1 MMRVNV
7 LLLVFG
13 PLMFLSVVFATNQSN
28 DESNLDHPWPSQG
41 GLAGFK
47 ANVFDALHVLS
58 NRQPGGIPLAD
69 FGVTETAQDDHKAKM
84 LKRHDNETDSET
96 SFETATHPVPIVLT
110 ESKSLDISIS
120 FTDSTADTS
129 THTKAEA
136 TSDTSST
143 TTDTTISITGSGSGS
158 ITSSSSVSTS
168 IEGTF
173 TSTNGALSSTS
184 TSAIKLITT
193 STLSAKTSETKTT
206 DTKTTDP
213 KTTDAKATDAK
224 ATDAKTTDAK
234 TTDAKTSPSS
244 TSEDHT
250 TDTISDS
257 LSTSIYT
264 RTSTLPNGS
273 LSTMTSVKVVRVTPT
288 GLSAEASIGF
298 TGSSTTS
305 KVPSAQKG
313 VAALTTTGVGLEI
326 MIMLGGAALFAMAL

>member
-1 MMRVNV
+1 MRVN
-7 LLLVFG
+7 LLPLVFG
-13 PLMFLSVVFATNQSN
+13 SLMLLSVVFATNQSN
-28 DESNLDHPWPSQG
+28 DESNIDHRWSSQG

-58 NRQPGGIPLAD
+58 NRRPGGIPLAD
-69 FGVTETAQDDHKAKM
+69 VGVTETAQDDNKAKM
-84 LKRHDNETDSET
+84 MKRHDNETDSET
-96 SFETATHPVPIVLT
+96 SFETATHPLPIDLT

-120 FTDSTADTS
+120 LTDSTADTS

-143 TTDTTISITGSGSGS
+143 TTDTIISITGSGSDS
-158 ITSSSSVSTS
+158 ITSSSSVYTS

-193 STLSAKTSETKTT
+193 STLSARTSET
-206 DTKTTDP
+206 
-213 KTTDAKATDAK
+213 
-224 ATDAKTTDAK
+224 KTTDAK
-234 TTDAKTSPSS
+234 TTDAKTVDAQTSPSS
-244 TSEDHT
+244 TSEAHA
-250 TDTISDS
+250 TDNISDS

-264 RTSTLPNGS
+264 RTSALPNGS

-288 GLSAEASIGF
+288 GLSAEASIGS